1 MVRDWNDRKSGG
13 PDPGD
18 AFERRHPRPAWAEVD
33 AVALRHNAATL
44 AALVAPS
51 TLCAVVKADGYG
63 HGAKVVAG
71 AATAAGA
78 VGVAV
83 ALVEEGVRLRDAQF
97 SDPVLLLSEPPP
109 GSEPEVVELGLEPT
123 VCSVGAV
130 QRLLDAA
137 RALGRRV
144 PVHVKVDTGMHR
156 QGASPEEVAGVCE
169 LVAAGSPSLVA
180 AGLWT
185 HLAVADGASP
195 DDRAFT
201 AEQLRR
207 FEDVRRRLSQRG
219 LEPRMS
225 HVANSAGA
233 IAVPSARYQMAR
245 CGLALYGYPPSEW
258 VREALERQAPG
269 ATLRPVLSLKARV
282 SAVRELAAGE
292 RPSYGRLRPLPAR
305 SLVATVPLGYADG
318 VARALFAGGA
328 EVLIGGRRRPL
339 AGMVTMDQ
347 IVVDCGEDAQ
357 VSVGDEVVLIG
368 RQGAEEITADEW
380 AARTGTIS
388 YEVLTAIGSRVPR
401 RVVGAEPED
410 ELEED
415 GPDESAGTRQRMG
428 RWMQEARLR

>member
-33 AVALRHNAATL
+33 AAALRHNAATL
-44 AALVAPS
+44 ASLVAPS
-51 TLCAVVKADGYG
+51 SLCAVVKADGYG
-63 HGAKVVAG
+63 HGAKAVAA
-71 AATAAGA
+71 AATAGGA

-123 VCSVGAV
+123 VCSVGAA

-156 QGASPEEVAGVCE
+156 QGARPEEVAAVCE
-169 LVAAGSPSLVA
+169 LVSAGSPSLVA

-233 IAVPSARYQMAR
+233 IAVPSARYEMVR

-269 ATLRPVLSLKARV
+269 AALRPVLSLKARV

-292 RPSYGRLRPLPAR
+292 RPSYGRLRPLPTR

-318 VARALFAGGA
+318 VARALFTGGA

-347 IVVDCGEDAQ
+347 ILVDCGEDAR
-357 VSVGDEVVLIG
+357 VSLGDEVVLIG

-388 YEVLTAIGSRVPR
+388 YEVLTAIGPRVPR
-401 RVVGAEPED
+401 RVVGAELED
-410 ELEED
+410 EPEEAS
-415 GPDESAGTRQRMG
+415 PDEAAGTRQRIG